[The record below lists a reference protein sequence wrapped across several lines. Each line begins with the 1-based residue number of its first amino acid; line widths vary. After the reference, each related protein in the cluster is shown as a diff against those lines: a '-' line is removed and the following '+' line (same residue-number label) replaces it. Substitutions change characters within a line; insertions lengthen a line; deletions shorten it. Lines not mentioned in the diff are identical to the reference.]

1 MKKTAILITAI
12 ITALLLFASCADDT
26 DKLGYVSFRQSVSRD
41 VMASIIYPVPE
52 NLVWTVTATKNSKG
66 PTTEQGTYDEV
77 LLTDQLGPF
86 SVGSWTFTFESDIY
100 HGEVSANITEGNN
113 RIDVNVSSTGETGTL
128 AFENCNMPA
137 DATGVYIFDG
147 EERIF
152 GMGKQYM
159 TEREDG
165 RYGIPAHEFDLE
177 PGIHDVTVT
186 YNGTD
191 MSETFKVRVVGGLV
205 TTVSFGVFEGS
216 PVFRIVVDE
225 QEALVDE

>member
-1 MKKTAILITAI
+1 MKRTFI
-12 ITALLLFASCADDT
+12 IIAALALLVSCAQDT
-26 DKLGYVSFRQSVSRD
+26 EDRTGYVTFGYATSRD
-41 VMASIIYPVPE
+41 VMASISYPVPE
-52 NLVWTVTATKNSKG
+52 NLVWTVTATKNNKG
-66 PTTEQGTYDEV
+66 PTTGQGTYGEV
-77 LLTDQLGPF
+77 LLTDELGPF
-86 SVGSWTFTFESDIY
+86 SVGSWTFVFDSDIY
-100 HGEVSANITEGNN
+100 HGEVSANIAEGNN

-137 DATGVYIFDG
+137 DATGVYIYDG

-165 RYGIPAHEFDLE
+165 RYGIPAQEFDLE

-191 MSETFKVRVVGGLV
+191 MEETFKVRVVGGLV